1 MFLSLVSIFI
11 FVNKD
16 IRMPAGVDI
25 PQLPAKPRPSEVLS
39 AMKLSFRSATPRLL
53 APAVTHPGL
62 SDGELAPFPT
72 LPGMKTSGIRSGF
85 PHLLARM
92 GAPLLRHVASWHRG
106 MQLPDCIHSECHLC
120 WLIAFNCGGGDRS
133 RVPVSNAGTSNA
145 TGCGGQDPQMEMP
158 LRYAISGAPLLLL

>member
-1 MFLSLVSIFI
+1 
-11 FVNKD
+11 
-16 IRMPAGVDI
+16 
-25 PQLPAKPRPSEVLS
+25 LPAKPRPSEVVS
-39 AMKLSFRSATPRLL
+39 AMILSFRSATPRLL

-72 LPGMKTSGIRSGF
+72 LPGMKTFGIRSGF

-106 MQLPDCIHSECHLC
+106 MQLPDCLHPERHPC
-120 WLIAFNCGGGDRS
+120 WLIVFNCGGGDRS

-145 TGCGGQDPQMEMP
+145 TRAIGRVSLWLRQCVGQDPQMEMP
-158 LRYAISGAPLLLL
+158 LRYAACDLLLPSLLSRNFECFPYLI